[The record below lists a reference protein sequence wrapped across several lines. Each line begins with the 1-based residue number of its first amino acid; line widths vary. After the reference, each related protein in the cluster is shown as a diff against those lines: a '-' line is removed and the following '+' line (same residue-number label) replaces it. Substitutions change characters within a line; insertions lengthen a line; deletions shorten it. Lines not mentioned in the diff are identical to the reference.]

1 MKRCIKLIL
10 NALYGREY
18 YAVIVGERGSDRY
31 DLTSRIHHTAEEA
44 EAAVAPAAAASA
56 AAFAA
61 LAAALAAEP
70 IAQPSCATM
79 IEMLMMSEAASCA

>member
-31 DLTSRIHHTAEEA
+31 DLTSRIHHTAEE
-44 EAAVAPAAAASA
+44 
-56 AAFAA
+56 
-61 LAAALAAEP
+61 LLQLTGEP
-70 IAQPSCATM
+70 TITKSVTR
-79 IEMLMMSEAASCA
+79 ILSNHETHREDHLL